1 MNMKDFHSWVKAGN
15 YDKPKPG
22 DDTLHTQRLQ
32 QENKDVLS
40 VINNITK
47 DSDPRINQ
55 K

>member
-1 MNMKDFHSWVKAGN
+1 MNMKDFYSWVEAGN

-22 DDTLHTQRLQ
+22 DDTMHTQRLQ

-47 DSDPRINQ
+47 NSDPRIDQ
-55 K
+55 R